1 MFLVE
6 DRFHQKADDAYLRG
20 NIKENI
26 NTFED
31 QIASVCTITHCGD
44 GYERGHAGTV
54 VAEAGDAA
62 VVGSGW
68 KEAGDGH
75 DVGGH
80 SYGFLGIQK
89 IKFISCHP
97 HSLCL

>member
-1 MFLVE
+1 M
-6 DRFHQKADDAYLRG
+6 
-20 NIKENI
+20 
-26 NTFED
+26 
-31 QIASVCTITHCGD
+31 
-44 GYERGHAGTV
+44 
-54 VAEAGDAA
+54 AEAGDAA

-80 SYGFLGIQK
+80 SYRFLGIQK